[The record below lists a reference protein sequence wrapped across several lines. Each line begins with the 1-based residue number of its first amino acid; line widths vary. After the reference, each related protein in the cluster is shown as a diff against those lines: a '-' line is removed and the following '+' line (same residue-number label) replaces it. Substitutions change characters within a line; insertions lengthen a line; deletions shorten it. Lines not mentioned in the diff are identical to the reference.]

1 MDGEYVNM
9 VQTDGH
15 EYNNVPSSIRQ
26 DEYSEPTDRH
36 IYSEPKA
43 VYQNLHVT
51 AGRDRNAGNTEEN
64 AKAST
69 SKKCGTTRCILI
81 FVLGIIILMGA
92 VAGVSA
98 FLTIVERYLVIL
110 RIQVIDYFCKRV

>member
-1 MDGEYVNM
+1 MDGKYVNM
-9 VQTDGH
+9 VQTDGC
-15 EYNNVPSSIRQ
+15 EYNNIQSTICQ

-43 VYQNLHVT
+43 VYQNIHVT
-51 AGRDRNAGNTEEN
+51 VSRDRQVENTGEN
-64 AKAST
+64 PESST

-81 FVLGIIILMGA
+81 LVLGIIISLGA

-98 FLTIVERYLVIL
+98 FLTRKFLGDSE
-110 RIQVIDYFCKRV
+110 DSGD